1 MVNTSLLQNGFYA
14 ASLSTF
20 HLLYIVTL
28 GILAKKFKII
38 DDSFQK
44 NLSKVVTNVILPCFI
59 FAQIVNNFRI
69 ENYQLIFDSLFGCCF
84 LFFFGL
90 LMGWIIAKFLRNSPC
105 QARFIEAVFSTPHT
119 TSMTIV
125 LMQVIGP
132 LLDSIIPR
140 QKGLIGNSEKRG
152 YLYIAMNSIYSNI
165 WRWSGAYYLIDEE
178 DLVDHRIEGN
188 EEVETRKSQ
197 APERT
202 IGDFFK
208 SVVNVPLV
216 ASILSI
222 LFTLNPYF
230 QSYFNTP
237 GSLLNATL
245 ISVNVM
251 VGKSYGF
258 IVMFL
263 LGLSFADSIKF
274 PGDKKSD
281 NKGIEVSFLNNCDL
295 FWISVMKLIVMPLLA
310 CPLIIWIFRDYL
322 QSDDVLVFIFLFMAS
337 APSAINIIVIC
348 TYKDLYVQ
356 AVSLL
361 MIVMYAAAIIT
372 LTLQVTFFVYIIAYL
387 NIPQISTTAPVI

>member
-1 MVNTSLLQNGFYA
+1 MANTSILQNGFYS

-28 GILAKKFKII
+28 GILAKKFKIV
-38 DDSFQK
+38 DESFQK

-69 ENYQLIFDSLFGCCF
+69 ENYSLIFDSLFGCCF

-90 LMGWIIAKFLRNSPC
+90 LMGYIISKFLRNSPC
-105 QARFIEAVFSTPHT
+105 QSRFLEAVFSTPHT

-125 LMQVIGP
+125 LIQVIGP

-140 QKGLIGNSEKRG
+140 RNYFGNAEKRG

-188 EEVETRKSQ
+188 DDIETRKSQ
-197 APERT
+197 APDRN
-202 IGDFFK
+202 ISDFFK

-216 ASILSI
+216 ASGLSI

-230 QSYFNTP
+230 QSYFYTP
-237 GSLLNATL
+237 GSLLNETL

-274 PGDKKSD
+274 PSDKK
-281 NKGIEVSFLNNCDL
+281 NNNVKEMSFLNNCDL

-310 CPLIIWIFRDYL
+310 CPILLLIFRDWL
-322 QSDDVLVFIFLFMAS
+322 KSDDVLVFIFLFMAS

-361 MIVMYAAAIIT
+361 MIVMYAASIIT
-372 LTLQVTFFVYIIAYL
+372 LTLQVTFFVYVIGYL
-387 NIPQISTTAPVI
+387 NLQTTSPTVPVI

>member
-1 MVNTSLLQNGFYA
+1 MG
-14 ASLSTF
+14 
-20 HLLYIVTL
+20 YI
-28 GILAKKFKII
+28 I
-38 DDSFQK
+38 S
-44 NLSKVVTNVILPCFI
+44 
-59 FAQIVNNFRI
+59 
-69 ENYQLIFDSLFGCCF
+69 
-84 LFFFGL
+84 
-90 LMGWIIAKFLRNSPC
+90 KFLRNSPC
-105 QARFIEAVFSTPHT
+105 QSRFLEAVFSTPHT

-125 LMQVIGP
+125 LIQVIGP

-140 QKGLIGNSEKRG
+140 RNYFGNAEKRG

-188 EEVETRKSQ
+188 DDIETRKSQ
-197 APERT
+197 APDRN
-202 IGDFFK
+202 ISDFFK

-216 ASILSI
+216 ASGLSI

-230 QSYFNTP
+230 QSYFYTP
-237 GSLLNATL
+237 GSLLNETL

-274 PGDKKSD
+274 PSDKK
-281 NKGIEVSFLNNCDL
+281 NNNVKEMSFLNNCDL

-310 CPLIIWIFRDYL
+310 CPILLLIFRDWL
-322 QSDDVLVFIFLFMAS
+322 KSDDVLVFIFLFMAS

-361 MIVMYAAAIIT
+361 MIVMYAASIIT
-372 LTLQVTFFVYIIAYL
+372 LTLQVTFFVYVIGYL
-387 NIPQISTTAPVI
+387 NLQTTSPTVPVI

>member
-1 MVNTSLLQNGFYA
+1 MSSTNILSNGFYA

-28 GILAKKFKII
+28 GILAKKFKIV
-38 DDSFQK
+38 DESFQK

-69 ENYQLIFDSLFGCCF
+69 ENYSLIFDSLFGCCF

-90 LMGWIIAKFLRNSPC
+90 LMGYIISKFLRNSPC
-105 QARFIEAVFSTPHT
+105 QSRFLEAVFSTPHT

-125 LMQVIGP
+125 LIQVIGP

-140 QKGLIGNSEKRG
+140 RNYFGNAEKRG

-165 WRWSGAYYLIDEE
+165 WRWSGAYYSIDEE

-188 EEVETRKSQ
+188 DDIETRKSQ
-197 APERT
+197 APDRN
-202 IGDFFK
+202 ISDFFK

-216 ASILSI
+216 ASGLSI

-230 QSYFNTP
+230 QSYFYTP
-237 GSLLNATL
+237 GSLLNETL

-274 PGDKKSD
+274 PSDKK
-281 NKGIEVSFLNNCDL
+281 NNNVKEMSFLNNCDL

-310 CPLIIWIFRDYL
+310 CPILLLIFRDWL
-322 QSDDVLVFIFLFMAS
+322 KSDDVLVFIFLFMAS

-361 MIVMYAAAIIT
+361 MIVMYAASIIT
-372 LTLQVTFFVYIIAYL
+372 LTLQVTFFVYVIGYL
-387 NIPQISTTAPVI
+387 NLQTTSPTVPVI

>member
-1 MVNTSLLQNGFYA
+1 MG
-14 ASLSTF
+14 
-20 HLLYIVTL
+20 YI
-28 GILAKKFKII
+28 I
-38 DDSFQK
+38 S
-44 NLSKVVTNVILPCFI
+44 
-59 FAQIVNNFRI
+59 
-69 ENYQLIFDSLFGCCF
+69 
-84 LFFFGL
+84 
-90 LMGWIIAKFLRNSPC
+90 KFLRNSPC
-105 QARFIEAVFSTPHT
+105 QSRFLEAVFSTPHT

-125 LMQVIGP
+125 LIQVIGP

-140 QKGLIGNSEKRG
+140 RNYFGNAEKRG

-188 EEVETRKSQ
+188 DDIETRKSQ
-197 APERT
+197 APDRN
-202 IGDFFK
+202 ISDFFK

-216 ASILSI
+216 ASGLSI

-230 QSYFNTP
+230 QSYFYTP
-237 GSLLNATL
+237 GSLLNETL

-274 PGDKKSD
+274 PSDKK
-281 NKGIEVSFLNNCDL
+281 NNNVKEMSFLNNCDL

-310 CPLIIWIFRDYL
+310 CPILLLIFRDWL
-322 QSDDVLVFIFLFMAS
+322 KSDDVLVFIFLFMAS

-361 MIVMYAAAIIT
+361 MIVMYAASIIT

-387 NIPQISTTAPVI
+387 NIPKTNTVPVI

>member
-1 MVNTSLLQNGFYA
+1 
-14 ASLSTF
+14 
-20 HLLYIVTL
+20 
-28 GILAKKFKII
+28 
-38 DDSFQK
+38 
-44 NLSKVVTNVILPCFI
+44 
-59 FAQIVNNFRI
+59 
-69 ENYQLIFDSLFGCCF
+69 
-84 LFFFGL
+84 
-90 LMGWIIAKFLRNSPC
+90 
-105 QARFIEAVFSTPHT
+105 
-119 TSMTIV
+119 MTIV
-125 LMQVIGP
+125 LIQVIGP
-132 LLDSIIPR
+132 LLDTIIPR
-140 QKGLIGNSEKRG
+140 QKGLFGNSEKRG

-197 APERT
+197 APERN

-208 SVVNVPLV
+208 SVVNVPLI
-216 ASILSI
+216 ASIISI

-274 PGDKKSD
+274 PSDKNDEVKR
-281 NKGIEVSFLNNCDL
+281 NEVSFLNNCDL

-322 QSDDVLVFIFLFMAS
+322 KSDDVLVFIFLFMAS

-361 MIVMYAAAIIT
+361 MIVMYAASIIT

-387 NIPQISTTAPVI
+387 NIPKTNTVPVI

>member
-1 MVNTSLLQNGFYA
+1 MSSTNILSNGFYA

-28 GILAKKFKII
+28 GILAKKFKIV
-38 DDSFQK
+38 DESFQK

-69 ENYQLIFDSLFGCCF
+69 ENYSLIFDSLFGCCF

-90 LMGWIIAKFLRNSPC
+90 LMGYIISKFLRNSPC
-105 QARFIEAVFSTPHT
+105 QSRFLEAVFSTPHT

-125 LMQVIGP
+125 LIQVIGP

-140 QKGLIGNSEKRG
+140 RNYFGNAEKRG

-188 EEVETRKSQ
+188 DDIETRKSQ
-197 APERT
+197 APDRN
-202 IGDFFK
+202 ISDFFK

-216 ASILSI
+216 ASGLSI

-230 QSYFNTP
+230 QSYFYTP
-237 GSLLNATL
+237 GSLLNETL

-274 PGDKKSD
+274 PSDKNNNNVKE
-281 NKGIEVSFLNNCDL
+281 ISFLNNCDL

-310 CPLIIWIFRDYL
+310 CPILLLIFRDWL
-322 QSDDVLVFIFLFMAS
+322 KSDDVLVFIFLFMAS

-361 MIVMYAAAIIT
+361 MIVMYAASIIT
-372 LTLQVTFFVYIIAYL
+372 LTLQVTFFVYVIGYL
-387 NIPQISTTAPVI
+387 NLQTTSPTVPVI